1 MRLSVQKTLKMYVG
15 GAFIRSESGRIYGH
29 TNAEG
34 AHMNIPQASRKDLRN
49 TIEKARGAL
58 AGWSARTAYN
68 RGQILYRIGEMLE
81 SQADNFP
88 TSAGD
93 LSTAID
99 RAVHHAGWTDK
110 ITAILSSLNPV
121 GMAYVNYSMVR
132 PLGVVFAV
140 PDPKDGLTGMLE
152 AICAPLVMSDTVVL
166 MVDNASAE
174 LAVALSEAIAV
185 SDVPPGVINVLTG
198 QVDEVLRVANR
209 HDDIDGLFLC
219 RGALTDDLLLDCEV
233 EAARVMRRISVIGGA
248 ASPSTPMQ
256 LARLGEIQT
265 VWMSSGGN
273 MPSGGAAY

>member
-15 GAFIRSESGRIYGH
+15 GAFIRSESGRILAH

-34 AHMNIPQASRKDLRN
+34 IHMNIPRASRKDLRD

-58 AGWSARTAYN
+58 AGWSGRTAYN
-68 RGQILYRIGEMLE
+68 RGQILYRLAEMLE
-81 SQADNFP
+81 SRGETLP
-88 TSAGD
+88 TSKEDVAA
-93 LSTAID
+93 SID

-140 PDPKDGLTGMLE
+140 PDPKDGLVGMIE
-152 AICAPLVMSDTVVL
+152 AICGPLVMSDTVVV
-166 MVDNASAE
+166 MVPLETAE
-174 LAVALSEAIAV
+174 LAIALAESIAV
-185 SDVPPGVINVLTG
+185 SDVPGGVINILTG
-198 QVDEVLRVANR
+198 DIDEVLKVANR
-209 HDDIDGLFLC
+209 HDDIDGLLLS
-219 RGALTDDLLLDCEV
+219 RGAVTQEQMVDCEI
-233 EAARVMRRISVIGGA
+233 EAARVMRRISVVDGA
-248 ASPSTPMQ
+248 GTASTPTQ
-256 LARLGEIQT
+256 LARLSEIQT